1 MSFFDVISQLQP
13 RGIGYALLSLIVEDV
28 DEVYIIVKDEQQK
41 DVLMDILNEFRDQ
54 FESRKSHI
62 STLSLRKFNILTEEE
77 YYSNWE
83 KYVGKRLIFVEKDR
97 NMISTSLDKMALF
110 IEAMWRA
117 RARDPIRRIALHI
130 ADILVALEVA
140 KEHYLELQK
149 LRKREMEEL
158 DPKVKKKLSK
168 ERDKKQKALISMFE
182 KRFSRKEDADL
193 AYDLIKFMVDRGI
206 LK

>member
-1 MSFFDVISQLQP
+1 MSFFEVISQLQP

-41 DVLMDILNEFRDQ
+41 EVLMDILNEFRDQ
-54 FESRKSHI
+54 FESRKSYV

-83 KYVGKRLIFVEKDR
+83 NYVDKRLIFVEKDR

-117 RARDPIRRIALHI
+117 RARDPIRRIALHV
-130 ADILVALEVA
+130 ADVLVALEVA
-140 KEHYLELQK
+140 KEHYLK
-149 LRKREMEEL
+149 LRELTKKEMEEI
-158 DPKVKKKLSK
+158 DPKAKKKLLK
-168 ERDKKQKALISMFE
+168 EIDKKRKELISMFE
-182 KRFSRKEDADL
+182 KRFSRKEDVDL
-193 AYDLIKFMVDRGI
+193 AYDLIKFMVDHGI